1 MNPANSE
8 EFTIGYYL
16 SKDLGVFDV
25 DFGFRLDQIEEC
37 SEEEHG
43 DDHDDDHG
51 DDHGDEHG
59 EDRLLQYR

>member
-16 SKDLGVFDV
+16 SKDLGIFDLDV
-25 DFGFRLDQIEEC
+25 GFRLDQIER
-37 SEEEHG
+37 SGSVTEEEHG
-43 DDHDDDHG
+43 DHHDDDHG

-59 EDRLLQYR
+59 